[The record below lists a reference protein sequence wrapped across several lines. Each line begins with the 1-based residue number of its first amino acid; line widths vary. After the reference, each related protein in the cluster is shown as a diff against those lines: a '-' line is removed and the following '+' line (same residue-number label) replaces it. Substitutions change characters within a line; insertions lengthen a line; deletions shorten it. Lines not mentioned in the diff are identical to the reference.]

1 MTRPHLKKVTVWRAS
16 ARGTTHGYGP
26 TPALAMEH
34 YEKGRAVRASVS
46 AWSNRIVNAE
56 HQLRKSDE
64 LVTQMTRRWRSA
76 VKEVSQL
83 RQLMDNPRGGL
94 QARVLRLQ
102 MAYDTLRAEWDKR
115 YLDQPPK
122 GTIR

>member
-1 MTRPHLKKVTVWRAS
+1 MTKPHLKQVTIWRAS

-34 YEKGRAVRASVS
+34 HDKGRAVRASVS
-46 AWSNRIVNAE
+46 AWSNRVSHAE
-56 HQLRKSDE
+56 VQLQNYE
-64 LVTQMTRRWRSA
+64 LVFSQMLKDEKGLRS
-76 VKEVSQL
+76 QI
-83 RQLMDNPRGGL
+83 Q
-94 QARVLRLQ
+94 RLQ